1 MKFTLLTPAQQ
12 LAETEAS
19 YVTVAGEAGDFGV
32 LPGHMPLVS
41 TLRPGG
47 TVSVTGTDGKIE
59 SFTVSAGVAEVSPA
73 GVVIL
78 AESATREATA

>member
-12 LAETEAS
+12 LAELEAT
-19 YVTVAGEAGDFGV
+19 YVTIAGEAGDLGV

-47 TVSVTGTDGKIE
+47 SVTATDASGKV
-59 SFTVSAGVAEVSPA
+59 STFTVTAGIAQVTPES
-73 GVVIL
+73 VVIL
-78 AESATREATA
+78 AESATAA